1 VGGAVI
7 FQFIFERMA
16 AHLRVS
22 QWGGFVCG
30 MGERVF
36 GGGAEGAAE
45 AVEPNE
51 AAEGAGGED
60 KGAQDNEVFGQ
71 GFDLVTCLA
80 GAAHEAAQAADIRI
94 EAEPVKVEVPQVAV
108 GKVGGV
114 EAMFVGVAVAGL
126 AAALA
131 FGRGGRLGHIPRCA
145 LLVDDGRAR
154 ARRELDIPILLL

>member
-45 AVEPNE
+45 AAKANE

-60 KGAQDNEVFGQ
+60 KGAQDDEVFGQ
-71 GFDLVTCLA
+71 GFDLVTVLA

-108 GKVGGV
+108 GKAGGV

-131 FGRGGRLGHIPRCA
+131 FGRGGRLGHIPQC
-145 LLVDDGRAR
+145 
-154 ARRELDIPILLL
+154 

>member
-1 VGGAVI
+1 
-7 FQFIFERMA
+7 
-16 AHLRVS
+16 
-22 QWGGFVCG
+22 

-36 GGGAEGAAE
+36 GGGVKG
-45 AVEPNE
+45 AVEADE

-60 KGAQDNEVFGQ
+60 KGAQDDEVFGQ

-108 GKVGGV
+108 GKAAGV

-131 FGRGGRLGHIPRCA
+131 FWVGWEIGSYTSVLDCWLMMAAPGRGDSWISPYFYYSTFV
-145 LLVDDGRAR
+145 LLLQVKWEAV
-154 ARRELDIPILLL
+154 RELKGWRRRVKEKK